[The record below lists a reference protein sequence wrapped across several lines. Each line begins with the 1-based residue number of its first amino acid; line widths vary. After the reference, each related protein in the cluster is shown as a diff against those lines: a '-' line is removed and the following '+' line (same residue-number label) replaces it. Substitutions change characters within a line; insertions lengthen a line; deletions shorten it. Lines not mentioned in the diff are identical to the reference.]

1 MEHQVLIDL
10 AICVIAAWLV
20 GIAAQLLKQPL
31 ILAYLAAGFLVGP
44 FGVGLVKSRE
54 SIEVISRLG
63 LILLLFMIG
72 LEIDLKK
79 ILSSGRV
86 IVLVSLVQI
95 VGCVLIGVGVFR
107 GAGFS
112 LGAEGLD
119 ALYLGLGLA
128 LSSTVIIVKVLH
140 EKSELD
146 TFSGRLTLGV
156 LVLQDLVA
164 ILFLAIQPS
173 LKDANVLDIGASL
186 GKVALLVAVAFTASR
201 YALPPLFKRVAR
213 TPELVFVG
221 SLAWCFLIAGLA
233 VGMHLS
239 AEMGALV
246 AGVAISTFPY
256 SIDVASK
263 TMTVRD
269 FFVTLFFVAM
279 GMAIPRPTWELIGW
293 AVAAGAVVIVTRL
306 ITVFPALHR
315 SGQGLRASVI
325 PAINLAQ
332 VSELSM
338 VVLQL
343 GANYKH
349 VSETAQGIMAYA
361 FVIMGVVST
370 YAITFSDPLFR
381 RITPILQRLGL
392 RDLDEQTAF
401 FRKPVVKPRIFV
413 LGFSWTASSLLEEIT
428 RHAPALLPEVMV
440 VDFNPVVHRELKR
453 RQIAGVYG
461 DITQKETL
469 LHVGVGEAEILVC
482 TIPNTLLKG
491 MNNLRLLQ
499 LLREINKD
507 AKIIVH
513 AELFEDV
520 PKLYAAGADYVS
532 VPRLIEAQELCSVI
546 EAAKKDLLPQKR
558 AQLDEE
564 LTDRREVIP

>member
-1 MEHQVLIDL
+1 
-10 AICVIAAWLV
+10 
-20 GIAAQLLKQPL
+20 
-31 ILAYLAAGFLVGP
+31 
-44 FGVGLVKSRE
+44 LVKSQE
-54 SIEVISRLG
+54 SIDVISRLG

-79 ILSSGRV
+79 ILSAGRLI
-86 IVLVSLVQI
+86 IVVSLIQI
-95 VGCVLIGVGVFR
+95 VGCLLIGLGIFKA
-107 GAGFS
+107 AGFA
-112 LGAEGLD
+112 LGSDGLD
-119 ALYLGLGLA
+119 ALYVGLGLS

-146 TFSGRLTLGV
+146 TFSGRLTLGI
-156 LVLQDLVA
+156 LVLQDLFA
-164 ILFLAIQPS
+164 ILFLAIQPN
-173 LKDANVLDIGASL
+173 LKGASFTVIASSL
-186 GKVALLVAVAFTASR
+186 ARVAALVAVAFAASR
-201 YALPPLFKRVAR
+201 FALPPIFKKVAR
-213 TPELVFVG
+213 NPEMIFVG

-233 VGMHLS
+233 VGMNLS
-239 AEMGALV
+239 AEMGALI

-263 TMTVRD
+263 VTTVRD
-269 FFVTLFFVAM
+269 FFVTLFFVAL
-279 GMAIPRPTWELIGW
+279 GMAIPRPTWGYIGW
-293 AVAAGAVVIVTRL
+293 AVVAAVVVAVTRF
-306 ITVFPALHR
+306 ITIFPTLQR
-315 SGQGLRASVI
+315 TGQGLRASFI

-338 VVLQL
+338 VILKL
-343 GANYKH
+343 GSDFGH
-349 VSETAQGIMAYA
+349 VSANAQGIIAYT
-361 FVIMGVVST
+361 FVLTGVAST
-370 YAITFSDPLFR
+370 YAINLSDPIFRKVGPWLSRVGFRDLNEETTFFR
-381 RITPILQRLGL
+381 R
-392 RDLDEQTAF
+392 
-401 FRKPVVKPRIFV
+401 PVTKPRIFV

-469 LHVGVGEAEILVC
+469 LHVGVGDAEILVC

-499 LLREINKD
+499 LLREINQT

-513 AELFEDV
+513 AEQFQDV

-546 EAAKKDLLPQKR
+546 EAAKKDLLPEKR
-558 AQLDEE
+558 ARLDEE
-564 LTDRREVIP
+564 LAGRQEVIP